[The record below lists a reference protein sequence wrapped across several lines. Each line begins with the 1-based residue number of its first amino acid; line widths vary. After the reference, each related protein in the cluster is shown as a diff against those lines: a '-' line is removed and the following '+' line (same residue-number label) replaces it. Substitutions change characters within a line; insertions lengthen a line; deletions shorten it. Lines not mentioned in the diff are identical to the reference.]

1 LGFARSKSGTLF
13 LLASLLA
20 VADRLQAADPL
31 LPVTGNLLGS
41 VVDASGIPQ
50 MGASVQ
56 LFNKYERL
64 LAKTSTSGDGRFA
77 FADLPIDTYS
87 IRVSLPSFLPASRD
101 RIPVKAGRDS
111 LLQIHLTTLL
121 SSIEVKYVSPTST
134 MSEDWK
140 WVLRSSPA
148 TRPITRWMPLETAK
162 TSHRE
167 GRTRIFSDTRAV
179 VSLSGGDNGI
189 IDSDYAPSDLGT
201 GFALSTNILGNNQLR
216 VSGTYGAGN
225 GINPGAVS
233 LSAFYTNTS
242 DSNGYAGFVGSPEVS
257 FSVSQWSFAEGQNVA
272 GSVGGGSLPQVRTM
286 SVSVYQTLDPTA
298 NIHVEYGATGESLDY
313 IQHRSRLSPFARI
326 TGDLG
331 RAGKVVAVY
340 SDGSRP
346 DPLIAHQAHSGSL
359 PEQAV
364 GTDLERTMSAS
375 PGAVARVPQLSYRND
390 RLELQRT
397 QNYELGYDKAVGS
410 RTYSVSA
417 FYEQVANGRLNVAG
431 DASALDAGDLLSDG
445 VSTTSIYNVGRYNRS
460 GYLASAEQRVSD
472 NLDVALAYGRLGGF
486 TVGDSVPASN
496 RVSGNRFL
504 NKEGHNTAAVDVK
517 AKVPGAG
524 TRLLVNYGWVDGNA
538 VIPRHV
544 FTSQDV
550 SAQPGFNILVRQP
563 LPPMFGMGGHFELTA
578 DLYNLLAQG
587 YLPVSNGDGG
597 KLIIV
602 QAPRAL
608 RGGLKFVF

>member
-1 LGFARSKSGTLF
+1 M
-13 LLASLLA
+13 LASLLA
-20 VADRLQAADPL
+20 VADRLQAADPF

-64 LAKTSTSGDGRFA
+64 LARTSTSGDGRFA

-101 RIPVKAGRDS
+101 SIAVKAGSDS

-121 SSIEVKYVSPTST
+121 SSIEVKYVPPTST

-162 TSHRE
+162 VSRRE

-233 LSAFYTNTS
+233 LSAFYTR
-242 DSNGYAGFVGSPEVS
+242 DSYAGLVGSPEVS
-257 FSVSQWSFAEGQNVA
+257 FSVSQWSLAEGQNIA

-286 SVSVYQTLDPTA
+286 SVSVYQTLDPTG
-298 NIHVEYGATGESLDY
+298 NVHVEYGATGESLDY
-313 IQHRSRLSPFARI
+313 IQHRSRLSPFARV

-331 RAGKVVAVY
+331 RAGRVVAVY

-346 DPLIAHQAHSGSL
+346 DPLIAHQTRSGSL
-359 PEQAV
+359 PENAV
-364 GTDLERTMSAS
+364 GTDFESTMTAS

-397 QNYELGYDKAVGS
+397 QNYELGYDKVAGS

-460 GYLASAEQRVSD
+460 GYLASAEQRVND

-486 TVGDSVPASN
+486 TVGDGVPVATT
-496 RVSGNRFL
+496 VSGNRFL

-524 TRLLVNYGWVDGNA
+524 TRVLVNYGWVDGNA

-544 FTSQDV
+544 FTSQNV

-587 YLPVSNGDGG
+587 YLPVDNANGG

>member
-20 VADRLQAADPL
+20 VADRLQAADPF

-64 LAKTSTSGDGRFA
+64 LAKTSTAGDGRFA

-87 IRVSLPSFLPASRD
+87 IRVSLPSFLPAARD
-101 RIPVKAGRDS
+101 RIAIKAGSDS

-121 SSIEVKYVSPTST
+121 SSIEVKYVPPTST

-162 TSHRE
+162 ASRKE

-201 GFALSTNILGNNQLR
+201 GFALSTNILGDNQLR
-216 VSGTYGAGN
+216 VSGTYGASN
-225 GINPGAVS
+225 GVNPGAVS
-233 LSAFYTNTS
+233 LSAFYTR
-242 DSNGYAGFVGSPEVS
+242 DGYAGFVGSPEVS
-257 FSVSQWSFAEGQNVA
+257 FSVSQWSLVEGQNIA

-286 SVSVYQTLDPTA
+286 AVSVYQTLDPTG
-298 NIHVEYGATGESLDY
+298 NVHIEYGATGESLDY
-313 IQHRSRLSPFARI
+313 IQHRSRLNPFARV

-346 DPLIAHQAHSGSL
+346 DALVAHQTHNGSL
-359 PEQAV
+359 PQDAV
-364 GTDLERTMSAS
+364 GSDFESTMSPS
-375 PGAVARVPQLSYRND
+375 PGAVARVPQLSYRNG

-417 FYEQVANGRLNVAG
+417 FYEQVANGRVNVAG
-431 DASALDAGDLLSDG
+431 DASALDPGDLLSDG
-445 VSTTSIYNVGRYNRS
+445 VSTTSIYNVGRYNRT
-460 GYLASAEQRVSD
+460 GYLASAEQRVND

-486 TVGDSVPASN
+486 TVGDGVPAAST
-496 RVSGNRFL
+496 VSGNHFL

-544 FTSQDV
+544 FTAQDV

-587 YLPVSNGDGG
+587 YLPVDNGNGG
-597 KLIIV
+597 KLLIV